1 MTDIANNVPAGLC
14 NTLTGA
20 TINTYAYALSW
31 PCLGYGKKNIHLSN
45 TDGANALKYKVWTYA
60 YASGVYYEEVA
71 ETIIAA
77 GNRAQIIL
85 EQAYASVV
93 VMVKSSIGDAH
104 ATYQLDYVG
113 NRGGL

>member
-1 MTDIANNVPAGLC
+1 MERRI
-14 NTLTGA
+14 
-20 TINTYAYALSW
+20 S
-31 PCLGYGKKNIHLSN
+31 
-45 TDGANALKYKVWTYA
+45 
-60 YASGVYYEEVA
+60 
-71 ETIIAA
+71 
-77 GNRAQIIL
+77 QIIL